1 MRILENY
8 VILLLFFT
16 IYSFLGW
23 VLETTFASINS
34 GKFINRGFLTGIFCP
49 IYGFAAILIIKASS
63 TISIYVKYYYIW
75 LLVSVLLSITLVTA
89 LEYITGF
96 ILERLFN
103 CKWWD
108 YSDNY
113 ANIKGYVCLKYS
125 LLWGVLAFLLVQ
137 MVHPLIL
144 KVILNIPFRIK
155 GYYGVILLFYFIAD
169 TIRSVTD
176 ALSLRKIII
185 NYSNFP
191 VKMYHQKILQYK
203 RFFVAFPRLL
213 LLNAGIIN
221 RDIRRILNC
230 KIDKIKIA
238 LKNKFQV

>member
-1 MRILENY
+1 
-8 VILLLFFT
+8 
-16 IYSFLGW
+16 
-23 VLETTFASINS
+23 VLETTFASINA
-34 GKFINRGFLTGIFCP
+34 GKFINRGFLTGSFCP
-49 IYGFAAILIIKASS
+49 IYGLGAILIIKVSS
-63 TISIYVKYYYIW
+63 DINIYIEHYYTQVIINVLFSII
-75 LLVSVLLSITLVTA
+75 LVTV

-137 MVHPLIL
+137 IVHPLISKIVL
-144 KVILNIPFRIK
+144 NVPLRIKIYYAVIL
-155 GYYGVILLFYFIAD
+155 VVYFIVD

-176 ALSLRKIII
+176 ALNLRKVII
-185 NYSNFP
+185 NYSNFS
-191 VKMYHQKILQYK
+191 VKLYYKKIIQYK
-203 RFFVAFPRLL
+203 RFFIAFPRLL
-213 LLNAGIIN
+213 YLNAGVIN
-221 RDIRRILNC
+221 RDIRRILNG

-238 LKNKFQV
+238 VKNKFQV

>member
-1 MRILENY
+1 MRILESY

-23 VLETTFASINS
+23 VIETIFASINA
-34 GKFINRGFLTGIFCP
+34 GKFINRGFLTGSFCP
-49 IYGFAAILIIKASS
+49 IYGFAAVLIIKASS
-63 TISIYVKYYYIW
+63 TINIYVENYYTWI
-75 LLVSVLLSITLVTA
+75 LISMLFSITLVTA

-137 MVHPLIL
+137 MVHPLIS
-144 KVILNIPFRIK
+144 KVVLNIPFRIK
-155 GYYGVILLFYFIAD
+155 GYYAVILLFYFIGD

-176 ALSLRKIII
+176 ALNLRKVII
-185 NYSNFP
+185 NYSSFP
-191 VKMYHQKILQYK
+191 VKMYYEKIMQYK
-203 RFFVAFPRLL
+203 RLFIAFPRLL
-213 LLNAGIIN
+213 FLNAEVIN
-221 RDIRRILNC
+221 RDIRRVLNG

-238 LKNKFQV
+238 FKNKF

>member
-1 MRILENY
+1 MENY
-8 VILLLFFT
+8 IILLLLFAV
-16 IYSFLGW
+16 YSFLGW
-23 VLETTFASINS
+23 VLETTFASINA
-34 GKFINRGFLTGIFCP
+34 GKFINRGFLTGSFCP
-49 IYGFAAILIIKASS
+49 IYGLGAILIIKASS
-63 TISIYVKYYYIW
+63 GIDIYIEYYYTGVLI
-75 LLVSVLLSITLVTA
+75 SVLFSIILVTA

-108 YSDNY
+108 YSDNH

-144 KVILNIPFRIK
+144 KIVLNIPFRIK
-155 GYYGVILLFYFIAD
+155 IYYAVILGIYFIGD

-176 ALSLRKIII
+176 ALNLRNVII
-185 NYSNFP
+185 NYSNFS
-191 VKMYHQKILQYK
+191 VKMYCEKILQYK
-203 RFFVAFPRLL
+203 RFFIAFPRLL
-213 LLNAGIIN
+213 FLNAGVIN
-221 RDIRRILNC
+221 RDIRRILNG

-238 LKNKFQV
+238 VKNKF